1 MNCPACESPS
11 TTLHDVGTLAPF
23 VAYRTGVDP
32 ELGRTC
38 TCGSCGLRWCAVRWT
53 DDQAAAL
60 YRGYRDA
67 DYDRERATF
76 EPGYSSDHLN
86 APREYLP
93 DIEDWV
99 REYLDPASVL
109 DVGGNDGQ
117 NTPFAD
123 RATVWEIGQPEPS
136 GTYDLVVLAHVLE
149 HVAAPLDLVRTARGY
164 LNPGGL
170 MYVEVPIEPVMDVW
184 HEHVQQF
191 DRLSLAALLHDVIG
205 MQERMTSV
213 GPVRMALAR

>member
-1 MNCPACESPS
+1 VNCPACESTS
-11 TTLHDVGTLAPF
+11 TTLHYLGRLAPF
-23 VAYRTGVDP
+23 VAHRTGVHH
-32 ELGRTC
+32 ELGRTVSC
-38 TCGSCGLRWCAVRWT
+38 QSCGLRWCAVRWT

-67 DYDRERATF
+67 EYDAERQSF
-76 EPGYSSDHLN
+76 EPGYSSGHLN
-86 APREYLP
+86 APREYLGE
-93 DIEDWV
+93 IEAWV

-117 NTPFAD
+117 NTPFVN
-123 RATVWEIGQPEPS
+123 RAIVWEIGQPEPS

-149 HVAAPLDLVRTARGY
+149 HVAAPLDLVRTARSY

-170 MYVEVPIEPVMDVW
+170 IYVEVPIEPVMDVW

-191 DRLSLAALLHDVIG
+191 DRLSLSALLHDVVG
-205 MQERMTSV
+205 MRERMTSV